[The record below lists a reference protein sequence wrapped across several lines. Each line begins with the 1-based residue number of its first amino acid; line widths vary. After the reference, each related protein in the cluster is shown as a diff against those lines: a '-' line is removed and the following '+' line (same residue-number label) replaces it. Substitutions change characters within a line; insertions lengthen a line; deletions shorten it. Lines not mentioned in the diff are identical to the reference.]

1 MNLFTIIADRCSGN
15 HFAKFSLLRNFNISY
30 SPEFSSHFF
39 TDDLILDKHT
49 NLDNTLFICIVR
61 HPLDWID
68 SFFKRLHHIPP
79 VNKISINAFITNEF
93 YSIYEEGA
101 NIHQEIMEDRH
112 MCSKERYKNIFEM
125 RYVKYMW
132 MLHKLPQMV
141 KNHIIIPYEMLR
153 DHYDETLEFLEKK
166 YNLMRKHPEFIKVPQ
181 YKGTYNYDF
190 TTKPVIIKPDIQEKI
205 LLSVCPLLEAKI
217 GYNIPISTLQY
228 NMTDK
233 HFIPYKYEYFL
244 NNSNIELPITKRSVL
259 NFMDHEAP
267 FVNTSH
273 DLENKNIIDVNMSQI
288 IIDNITTNNTLY
300 SNIKL
305 GNTDESINLFLD
317 THPCVLQ
324 TTEKIN
330 YKNFISNIQSR
341 PVNYSPSFNRMI
353 DNYKLQ

>member
-1 MNLFTIIADRCSGN
+1 
-15 HFAKFSLLRNFNISY
+15 
-30 SPEFSSHFF
+30 
-39 TDDLILDKHT
+39 
-49 NLDNTLFICIVR
+49 
-61 HPLDWID
+61 
-68 SFFKRLHHIPP
+68 
-79 VNKISINAFITNEF
+79 
-93 YSIYEEGA
+93 
-101 NIHQEIMEDRH
+101 
-112 MCSKERYKNIFEM
+112 
-125 RYVKYMW
+125 
-132 MLHKLPQMV
+132 
-141 KNHIIIPYEMLR
+141 
-153 DHYDETLEFLEKK
+153 
-166 YNLMRKHPEFIKVPQ
+166 
-181 YKGTYNYDF
+181 
-190 TTKPVIIKPDIQEKI
+190 
-205 LLSVCPLLEAKI
+205 
-217 GYNIPISTLQY
+217 
-228 NMTDK
+228 MTDK